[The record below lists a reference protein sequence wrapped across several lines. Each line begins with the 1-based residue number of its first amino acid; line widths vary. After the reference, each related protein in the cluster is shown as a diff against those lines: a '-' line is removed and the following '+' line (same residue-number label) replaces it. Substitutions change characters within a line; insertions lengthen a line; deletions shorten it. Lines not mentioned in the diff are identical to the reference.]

1 MIDAGIKLAIKASTA
16 IAKLFVKKDKD
27 EGKDTPKSPHPPHPP
42 HPPK

>member
-1 MIDAGIKLAIKASTA
+1 MIDAGIKLATKVSTA

-27 EGKDTPKSPHPPHPP
+27 KGKDTPKPP